1 MNEEIIL
8 NSRKKLV
15 VLLLIYLSIA
25 LAFIGTAFFK
35 MYSMKQGKTLDLS
48 ELVSEDNVKE
58 KQNVEFNID
67 NIPILIERD
76 SEKDDKLYYVKDVNN
91 NTYLISLSEE
101 TYKKIFK
108 NYNVMTKKLNNTYRL
123 KGITHKIDEQLKN
136 IVLSDKNNL
145 FNNELN
151 ADNFSEYFGNFYIK
165 ENYVSKREL
174 TFYKILAVIGVF
186 FIVLAL
192 IHVVPA
198 IIKVSKGEFGIFDEK
213 KMMQALEKYLPVGE
227 TITEGICSIGIQS
240 EIKQVFGKCICVEG
254 RIIPDESSTALQVKK
269 SKFAKFYVYVGISQ
283 NCLILSECESYKHY
297 YEFNYIADA
306 REIDVE
312 KVSNDI
318 LLEDIGNC
326 FMLGEIKSC
335 EIKNA
340 RNGDIYCSITM
351 KNGSF
356 LKLRIPKHG
365 GLGMPHHTEYRDAII
380 SKIKKNC
387 C

>member
-1 MNEEIIL
+1 MNEEMIL
-8 NSRKKLV
+8 KSKKKLV
-15 VLLLIYLSIA
+15 VLLFIYLGIA

-35 MYSMKQGKTLDLS
+35 LSSMKKGKTLDLS
-48 ELVSEDNVKE
+48 ELALENNVKE

-67 NIPILIERD
+67 NIPILIEWD
-76 SEKDDKLYYVKDVNN
+76 SEKDNKLYYVKDENN

-108 NYNVMTKKLNNTYRL
+108 QYNVVTKKLSNTYKL
-123 KGITHKIDEQLKN
+123 KGITYKVDEQIKD
-136 IVLSDKNNL
+136 IVLSNKENL

-151 ADNFSEYFGNFYIK
+151 ADNFSEYFGDFYIK
-165 ENYVSKREL
+165 ENYVSNREI
-174 TFYKILAVIGVF
+174 TFYKILVLIGVF

-192 IHVVPA
+192 IYVVPA

-240 EIKQVFGKCICVEG
+240 EIKKVLGNCIYVEG
-254 RIIPDESSTALQVKK
+254 KLIPDENNTALQVKK
-269 SKFAKFYVYVGISQ
+269 SKFAKYYVYVGISQ

-297 YEFNYIADA
+297 YESDYISDTE
-306 REIDVE
+306 EIDVE
-312 KVSNDI
+312 KVSSDI

-326 FMLGEIKSC
+326 FMLNEIQSC
-335 EIKNA
+335 QIKNA
-340 RNGDIYCSITM
+340 RNGDVYCSITM

-356 LKLRIPKHG
+356 LKLRIPKNG
-365 GLGMPHHTEYRDAII
+365 GLGMPHHTEYREAII
-380 SKIKKNC
+380 SKIKSIR
-387 C
+387 